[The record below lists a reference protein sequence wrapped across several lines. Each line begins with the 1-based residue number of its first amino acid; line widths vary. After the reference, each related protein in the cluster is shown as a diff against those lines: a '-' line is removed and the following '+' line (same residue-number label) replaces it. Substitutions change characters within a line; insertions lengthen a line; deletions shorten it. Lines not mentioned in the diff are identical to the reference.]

1 MRWMKHAFIKIL
13 FGFYAAFILL
23 PVVFMFMNSLMPS
36 WIMTPAYVNGQTTR
50 LAFIPMPI
58 TLSQYKEALLLD
70 SQLLDAFW
78 NDLTWSIVSASCQ
91 ALFALAA
98 GYVLAKVCFIGRR
111 LILVLFIFT
120 MLMPLQV
127 LIVPQYVI
135 AQQFNIINT
144 RWSLYL
150 PIVFAPFGS
159 FLMCQMIAQLP
170 EEMIEYA
177 RLEGAGTSTILYQIV
192 MPYALPGLWLVF
204 VFTFA
209 EAWNMIE
216 QPLILLR
223 DSIQYP
229 LSLLIHI
236 QGQFLPQYVLVA
248 ALIMMAPILSF
259 LLFMR
264 KGELGGLINL

>member
-1 MRWMKHAFIKIL
+1 
-13 FGFYAAFILL
+13 
-23 PVVFMFMNSLMPS
+23 
-36 WIMTPAYVNGQTTR
+36 
-50 LAFIPMPI
+50 
-58 TLSQYKEALLLD
+58 
-70 SQLLDAFW
+70 
-78 NDLTWSIVSASCQ
+78 
-91 ALFALAA
+91 
-98 GYVLAKVCFIGRR
+98 
-111 LILVLFIFT
+111 
-120 MLMPLQV
+120 
-127 LIVPQYVI
+127 
-135 AQQFNIINT
+135 
-144 RWSLYL
+144 
-150 PIVFAPFGS
+150 
-159 FLMCQMIAQLP
+159 
-170 EEMIEYA
+170 
-177 RLEGAGTSTILYQIV
+177 
-192 MPYALPGLWLVF
+192 